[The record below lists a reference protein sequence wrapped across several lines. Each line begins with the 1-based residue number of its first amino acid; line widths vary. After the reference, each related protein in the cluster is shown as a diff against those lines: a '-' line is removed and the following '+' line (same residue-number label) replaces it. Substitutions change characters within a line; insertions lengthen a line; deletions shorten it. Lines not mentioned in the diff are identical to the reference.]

1 MFQLIQSS
9 LLEPL
14 LALNQDGD
22 PDIQKFQSQ
31 LRDQS
36 TMQYHLPL
44 AHQVLLETAMEI
56 LSHSLLDLTLKLPQ
70 LVMSQ
75 PIQSSPLEPLLVPNQ
90 DGDPDIQKFQYQS
103 LDQSIMLYHLLL
115 AIQVHSVTA
124 MEILNHS
131 LLDLSLK

>member
-1 MFQLIQSS
+1 
-9 LLEPL
+9 
-14 LALNQDGD
+14 
-22 PDIQKFQSQ
+22 
-31 LRDQS
+31 
-36 TMQYHLPL
+36 MQYHLPL

-115 AIQVHSVTA
+115 AHQVHSVTA
-124 MEILNHS
+124 MEILS
-131 LLDLSLK
+131 LSLEFKNQLKILDQVILVPTSFHL